1 MAERIDWNKYVDH
14 ETLLN
19 KAHEDC
25 DVVKIKT
32 KLVEHDRQAKYAMFK
47 AQVELPNYLET
58 GKEGAENKVFI
69 GHGDADTSNTNAMTR
84 DAYIRMA
91 ETRAINRALRF
102 ATNTGK
108 TSAEEIDKWKPKE
121 E

>member
-1 MAERIDWNKYVDH
+1 MTPNINWDDYVDH

-19 KAHEDC
+19 KAHTKHG
-25 DVVKIKT
+25 VTKIKT
-32 KLVEHDRQAKYAMFK
+32 HLVEHDRGQKYALVK
-47 AQVELPNYLET
+47 AQVELPNQD
-58 GKEGAENKVFI
+58 GEGNRVFTAY
-69 GHGDADTSNTNAMTR
+69 GDSDPNNTNRMTR

-108 TSAEEIDKWKPKE
+108 TSAEEIDAWKPSQ
-121 E
+121 